1 MGGDGDSWPQ
11 AGSAGQVASSQAEVA
26 AGDMAPAVLT
36 PASVTAPRSCTPS
49 PAPLRGAQAELPNH
63 PQRLLLPSPAP
74 LLSSP
79 APAADKLI
87 KYIITTFQLTHCP
100 QESPWSPRWTLRS
113 PEQPPSP
120 QGMQVLLLH
129 HPKTRLDPPQGPRG
143 WVIPGG
149 QAGTAA
155 SPSPWGALPDRAKRS
170 KEPSSTLPAQNL
182 ILH

>member
-1 MGGDGDSWPQ
+1 MATGGKRRASGFKPSGGGCWGHGTRCPDPCQ
-11 AGSAGQVASSQAEVA
+11 CHCTSALHT
-26 AGDMAPAVLT
+26 DPT
-36 PASVTAPRSCTPS
+36 
-49 PAPLRGAQAELPNH
+49 PLRGAGAEPPNH
-63 PQRLLLPSPAP
+63 PQRLLLSSPAP

-79 APAADKLI
+79 APAADKQI
-87 KYIITTFQLTHCP
+87 KYIITTSQLTHCP
-100 QESPWSPRWTLRS
+100 QESARSPCQTPRS

-143 WVIPGG
+143 RVIPGG

-170 KEPSSTLPAQNL
+170 KEPSSALPAQNL